1 MNKEYVLAMFT
12 IKDLRSEFVTAP
24 AIPPPPLP
32 PRPMFAPQFQAFLL
46 MFKVEQR
53 RTSLCWSFRN
63 VYVII
68 QTFVKIFL

>member
-32 PRPMFAPQFQAFLL
+32 PAPCLHHN
-46 MFKVEQR
+46 FKLFC
-53 RTSLCWSFRN
+53 LCLKSSN
-63 VYVII
+63 EGHPYVGRSGMY
-68 QTFVKIFL
+68 T